1 MSKNGFTK
9 NISKKEDFE
18 SSLKETKESD
28 LKYSKIKIIKR
39 LNSQNQIQND
49 NINSNKNS
57 KLAINIKLKEGNEG
71 KKEEEKRVNNKNMN
85 NLLKELKEKN
95 EKFKLKIDELEEKI
109 MKMSYEYSNNIQ
121 NLKKEKEQHENQI
134 KNLLNTNKNLNL
146 SLEALTQ
153 RLDKVLINSSQ
164 KKIKFKDKP
173 AESLDLQ
180 YQLKIKE
187 KELKNQHQLIN
198 ILLKDNKNVR
208 TVLNNF
214 HVNDNGLNL
223 ANKVQSQ
230 YKEIITL
237 KKDLNEY
244 QKLAH
249 SSSQENLKA
258 NKLKLSSEI
267 NTKKKSIRL
276 YLNSLSINKN
286 LNLISQNKFQNLT
299 GKKKYEYKGLTSYIQ
314 NEKDAFENIFDF
326 EERDAIKNILGE
338 GPKFQKFLEKIN
350 ILHKAAITKENEM
363 NMKLKLIE
371 NNLKQKEKEITLSK
385 LEIKEKDKIIIEL
398 NIRNK
403 ELEKNSDELI
413 NKIKSLLQILT
424 ELEQRNQNII
434 KENEHIKNS
443 IFNIDGI
450 IEAKSKDGKVIPL
463 LKENNS
469 DNYNEMMK
477 NENYSPKYEGL
488 NEEKTK
494 SFSIKNNNNNEQNFD
509 V

>member
-18 SSLKETKESD
+18 SSLKETRESD

-57 KLAINIKLKEGNEG
+57 KLTINIKLKEGNEG

-267 NTKKKSIRL
+267 NTK
-276 YLNSLSINKN
+276 
-286 LNLISQNKFQNLT
+286 
-299 GKKKYEYKGLTSYIQ
+299 
-314 NEKDAFENIFDF
+314 
-326 EERDAIKNILGE
+326 
-338 GPKFQKFLEKIN
+338 
-350 ILHKAAITKENEM
+350 
-363 NMKLKLIE
+363 
-371 NNLKQKEKEITLSK
+371 
-385 LEIKEKDKIIIEL
+385 
-398 NIRNK
+398 
-403 ELEKNSDELI
+403 
-413 NKIKSLLQILT
+413 
-424 ELEQRNQNII
+424 
-434 KENEHIKNS
+434 
-443 IFNIDGI
+443 
-450 IEAKSKDGKVIPL
+450 
-463 LKENNS
+463 
-469 DNYNEMMK
+469 
-477 NENYSPKYEGL
+477 
-488 NEEKTK
+488 
-494 SFSIKNNNNNEQNFD
+494 
-509 V
+509 